1 MHSRENLTPTRS
13 RPNQLIKTF
22 CPRTWWSYHYR
33 DLGPLTKRDKLLMQR
48 KLSNH
53 GLGLRSMEANLE
65 FLFLA
70 GFMKTVK
77 SITSAFPHFNPTLA
91 STLSWRRIRVRMGSS
106 WQRHSILWSKLI
118 VKHCWI
124 YYQIQLNCWRNEGR
138 LQLAS
143 WRNPARARQHFVRK
157 TR

>member
-1 MHSRENLTPTRS
+1 MADAL
-13 RPNQLIKTF
+13 
-22 CPRTWWSYHYR
+22 

-53 GLGLRSMEANLE
+53 GPGLYSMEANLE

-91 STLSWRRIRVRMGSS
+91 STLEGEAGYGL
-106 WQRHSILWSKLI
+106 QLLTEERHSILLSKLI
-118 VKHCWI
+118 VKHYWI
-124 YYQIQLNCWRNEGR
+124 YYQIQL
-138 LQLAS
+138 
-143 WRNPARARQHFVRK
+143 P
-157 TR
+157 T

>member
-1 MHSRENLTPTRS
+1 MHSRENPTPTRS
-13 RPNQLIKTF
+13 RLNQLIKTF
-22 CPRTWWSYHYR
+22 AHEHDEAITTAVADAL

-53 GLGLRSMEANLE
+53 GLGLCSMEANLE

-91 STLSWRRIRVRMGSS
+91 STLEGESGMGSS
-106 WQRHSILWSKLI
+106 
-118 VKHCWI
+118 
-124 YYQIQLNCWRNEGR
+124 
-138 LQLAS
+138 
-143 WRNPARARQHFVRK
+143 
-157 TR
+157 